1 MAASNGNGKGSE
13 PRKVNLRVFDRHF
26 VDTFKVRKPG
36 RPGKT
41 KYIYRHGLFMEK
53 VATNEPLR

>member
-1 MAASNGNGKGSE
+1 MASSNGNGKGSE
-13 PRKVNLRVFDRHF
+13 PRAVNLPVFDQHF

-41 KYIYRHGLFMEK
+41 KYVYRHGLFVEK
-53 VATNEPLR
+53 LANDTIR